1 MSYAE
6 QVKALVEDH
15 VNRVEAVEDEL
26 TELEELAETFS
37 TLIART
43 EQIKAEI
50 HSYEERIGYLY
61 GQRQELYEDYHNS
74 VFEGDTARV
83 LEIEGERD
91 NIDEEIA
98 NLQDDIDKA
107 RASLREPD
115 GEVVAEML
123 RRLSD
128 IQMPTANNQ
137 WTSKRDYSQRDL
149 KPAFLDEV
157 RNLYE
162 VKKSEVGQRKVA
174 ISQAQQWHM
183 YVPVTA

>member
-50 HSYEERIGYLY
+50 HQHEERIGYLY
-61 GQRQELYEDYHNS
+61 GQRHELYEDYHNS

-115 GEVVAEML
+115 GEAVAEML
-123 RRLSD
+123 SKLKA
-128 IQMPTANNQ
+128 IQLPPVDNQ
-137 WTSKRDYSQRDL
+137 WTVKRDYGQRGL
-149 KPAFLDEV
+149 QPAFLDEV
-157 RNLYE
+157 RNLHE
-162 VKKSEVGQRKVA
+162 AKRTEIGQRKTA
-174 ISQAQQWHM
+174 ILQAEQWHM